1 MILNLSFASSFSLKY
16 EQAGNSIRS
25 RRTTKN
31 QEQSRSN
38 KMHAF
43 LGFELK
49 IIPRVSC
56 WSVLER
62 LDRVF
67 QSYMGWD
74 NPELVRNLNSDQR
87 KF

>member
-1 MILNLSFASSFSLKY
+1 
-16 EQAGNSIRS
+16 
-25 RRTTKN
+25 
-31 QEQSRSN
+31 
-38 KMHAF
+38 MHAF

-56 WSVLER
+56 WSVLEH

-74 NPELVRNLNSDQR
+74 NPELVQNLNSDQR
-87 KF
+87 KL

>member
-1 MILNLSFASSFSLKY
+1 MY
-16 EQAGNSIRS
+16 
-25 RRTTKN
+25 
-31 QEQSRSN
+31 
-38 KMHAF
+38 AF

-56 WSVLER
+56 WSVLEH

-87 KF
+87 KL